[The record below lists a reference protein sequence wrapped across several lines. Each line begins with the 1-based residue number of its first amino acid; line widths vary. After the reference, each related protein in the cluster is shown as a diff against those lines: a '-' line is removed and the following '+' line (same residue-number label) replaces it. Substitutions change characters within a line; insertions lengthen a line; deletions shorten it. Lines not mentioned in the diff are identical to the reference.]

1 MSKVRSGAYSS
12 RSRCLRMRELYCW
25 SVPTKRGS
33 AILPPM
39 YPGYVLC
46 RSFFPVFR
54 FCLTTS
60 WLSFFSLSFCSLFLL
75 CLLSLIAQVNSGT
88 VKEQLPANHAS
99 LVSSKETKTR
109 LFATI
114 VLLVTPRVET
124 QMSNVYHAK
133 QAVLVARKAR
143 TANCVARANIVKVK
157 KTTSGRSQ

>member
-25 SVPTKRGS
+25 RVPTKRGS

-39 YPGYVLC
+39 YSGYVLC
-46 RSFFPVFR
+46 RSLFPVFR

-60 WLSFFSLSFCSLFLL
+60 WLSFFFSFLFLL